1 MTRPY
6 LAPELRKLVAKR
18 ALLNPQFSL
27 QSGII
32 RYNQPIELRKK
43 ISQNMSNQEKQ
54 QLFLEFMSQ
63 HCQEGKKKVQSKQL
77 KLHQDKDVT
86 TLTPIK
92 ENFNYTASYHYLPS
106 CQ

>member
-32 RYNQPIELRKK
+32 RYNQPI
-43 ISQNMSNQEKQ
+43 N
-54 QLFLEFMSQ
+54 
-63 HCQEGKKKVQSKQL
+63 
-77 KLHQDKDVT
+77 
-86 TLTPIK
+86 
-92 ENFNYTASYHYLPS
+92 
-106 CQ
+106 